1 MRRRPASGGL
11 TSRDRATWVPDPP
24 DNVIR
29 AGTPPVRWDRP
40 GFNVHKCL
48 VVYNTDV
55 SWSEAGADYW
65 AEKHGVVSHKL
76 GFPLGASV
84 PSADTLLDGTSDN
97 YASIR
102 QPIYDYCV
110 ANQIDAVFAAPGTP
124 MTMRLLRS
132 GGGGDTTINF
142 PSYLGSIRYLTE
154 WATTY
159 QPLYGSPIE
168 LLCSALPATNPKPY
182 WEPTGFAAQ
191 IDSDDRHNDLGYEQN
206 LYHPSRSA
214 GTLLARKTP
223 RLSDGGIRVV
233 VNQPSRTYASP
244 PTYRP
249 PASFPF
255 MACGRIGRPRF
266 GADADLPT
274 ETLALATAVIDQAVA
289 NERNLDQIRR
299 EGLALEL
306 GVSTRVAG
314 SMPDEEITTIYDYAR
329 SLGLNANYWTK
340 DLTSTFSTTLTPAS
354 GEAYSRASLLGGGV
368 VGRPCWAQL
377 GYALENESIATA
389 AVQAAYSY
397 HPGAWCYEGTS
408 FSYLHVGRLQKGG
421 GIGGL
426 AHTGEP
432 LADDAGGVWQFFYNL
447 MHGMTLAEAHFR
459 GTHQMPWQ
467 SSVVGDP
474 LYRPFGGPEP

>member
-1 MRRRPASGGL
+1 MRRRPASTGL
-11 TSRDRATWVPDPP
+11 TSRDRAAWVPDPP
-24 DNVIR
+24 DNVIY
-29 AGTPPVRWDRP
+29 AGIPPVRWDRP

-48 VVYNTDV
+48 VVYNSDV

-84 PSADTLLDGTSDN
+84 PSADTRLDGTSDN

-154 WATTY
+154 WVTNY
-159 QPLYGSPIE
+159 QDLYVSPLE
-168 LLCSALPATNPKPY
+168 LLCEVLPISNPKPY
-182 WEPTGFAAQ
+182 WEPTGLTAQ
-191 IDSDDRHNDLGYEQN
+191 LQGSYRTNDLGYGQN
-206 LYHPSRSA
+206 WYYPSRSA
-214 GTLLARKTP
+214 GSLLARKTP
-223 RLSDGGIRVV
+223 RLLNGGIRTV
-233 VNQPSRTYASP
+233 VNQPSFTWPSP

-249 PASFPF
+249 PAGLPF

-266 GADADLPT
+266 GADASLPT

-299 EGLALEL
+299 EGLGLQL
-306 GVSTRVAG
+306 GVSTRVTAQ
-314 SMPDEEITTIYDYAR
+314 MPDEEITTIYDYAR
-329 SLGLNANYWTK
+329 SLGLNASYYTRT
-340 DLTSTFSTTLTPAS
+340 LTSTFSTTLTPAAS
-354 GEAYSRASLLGGGV
+354 ETYSLTSLLTGGV
-368 VGRPCWAQL
+368 VSRPAWAVL
-377 GYALENESIATA
+377 GYAIENEPLSNAFL
-389 AVQAAYSY
+389 QAAYTY

-408 FSYLHVGRLQKGG
+408 FSYLSVGRLQKGG

-459 GTHQMPWQ
+459 GTHQIPWQ